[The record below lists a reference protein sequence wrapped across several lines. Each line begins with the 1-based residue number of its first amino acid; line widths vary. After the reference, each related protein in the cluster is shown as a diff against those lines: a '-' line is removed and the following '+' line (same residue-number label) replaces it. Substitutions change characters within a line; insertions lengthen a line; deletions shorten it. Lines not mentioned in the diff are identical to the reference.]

1 MWPKLTI
8 DNLNASLYNGQY
20 HRNRHVSTNETQ
32 VNKELA
38 SIKTQ
43 NVVDSV
49 VGHTKTCFFI
59 EKTVQERAT

>member
-1 MWPKLTI
+1 MWPKLAI
-8 DNLNASLYNGQY
+8 DNLHARLYNGQY
-20 HRNRHVSTNETQ
+20 HRNRHVSTNEMQ

-49 VGHTKTCFFI
+49 AGHTKTCFFI